1 MKEFEFYL
9 HGNKYDTARHGAFH
23 FYWLNNGIS
32 YRTDNITCKNNESFD
47 SIIEKLKNTFFFD
60 NTHLEINTITNEIH
74 LYCKNHTYIIEI
86 KYLKDNLKVY
96 FCAQE
101 DVFRNVEDKIFKNF
115 TMEKSV
121 ELSWCYLSRGDIHQ
135 QTIKLEEKNQP
146 LIEMYPSL
154 LQKGISLTDYYEA
167 FANSDAKILL
177 LMGQR
182 GTGKTSFLRGML
194 HHNKWNPIISYDEA
208 LLSNDQMLIKF
219 LLSDSNC
226 FIIEDADTFIY
237 KREQGNSVIHKF
249 LNLGDGLIT
258 KSDKKLIL
266 TTNIISTDDIDSA
279 LIRPGRCFD
288 VLHFDT
294 LTPEQAKTLINTK
307 GMNIPQPDKNVSIAE
322 LFNQQPIFSGNTL
335 KKRVGFL

>member
-1 MKEFEFYL
+1 
-9 HGNKYDTARHGAFH
+9 
-23 FYWLNNGIS
+23 
-32 YRTDNITCKNNESFD
+32 
-47 SIIEKLKNTFFFD
+47 
-60 NTHLEINTITNEIH
+60 
-74 LYCKNHTYIIEI
+74 
-86 KYLKDNLKVY
+86 
-96 FCAQE
+96 
-101 DVFRNVEDKIFKNF
+101 
-115 TMEKSV
+115 
-121 ELSWCYLSRGDIHQ
+121 
-135 QTIKLEEKNQP
+135 
-146 LIEMYPSL
+146 MYPSL

-182 GTGKTSFLRGML
+182 GTGKTSFLRGLL

-219 LLSDSNC
+219 LLSESNC

-237 KREQGNSVIHKF
+237 KREQGNNVIHKF

-266 TTNIISTDDIDSA
+266 TTNITSTDEIDSA

-294 LTPEQAKTLINTK
+294 LTPEQAKTLIDTT
-307 GMNIPQPDKNVSIAE
+307 GMNVPLPDRDVTIAE

-335 KKRVGFL
+335 KKRVGFLR